1 MIIFDLTIWKYV
13 ISNITIAFKITDQ
26 KYQNKLFLVS
36 NLQELLHLK
45 NLNALVSNM
54 LVVFFKFQPK
64 KIQIRHFCSQIHF
77 LSFCMKLYILK
88 NSRMFILNLTIGF
101 QNDSLEKKYLEKV
114 FLVPNLK
121 LFWFIGSFALWKVWR
136 CYYQL

>member
-13 ISNITIAFKITDQ
+13 ISNITIVFKITDQ

-64 KIQIRHFCSQIHF
+64 KIQIRHFYSQIRF

>member
-1 MIIFDLTIWKYV
+1 M
-13 ISNITIAFKITDQ
+13 ISNITIVFKITDQ

-36 NLQELLHLK
+36 NLQERLHLK

-54 LVVFFKFQPK
+54 LVVFFKFLPK
-64 KIQIRHFCSQIHF
+64 KIQIRHFYSQIHF

-101 QNDSLEKKYLEKV
+101 QNDSLEK
-114 FLVPNLK
+114 NT
-121 LFWFIGSFALWKVWR
+121 
-136 CYYQL
+136 